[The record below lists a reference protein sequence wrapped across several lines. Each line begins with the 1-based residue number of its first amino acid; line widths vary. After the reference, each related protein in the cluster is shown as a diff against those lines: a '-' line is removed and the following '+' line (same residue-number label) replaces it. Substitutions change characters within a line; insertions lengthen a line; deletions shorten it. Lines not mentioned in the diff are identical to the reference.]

1 MTVHQALP
9 TSTPTAFQHDLPDLI
24 KVIGQ
29 QDFAAKLVSFLNRT
43 CGAEHAAIF
52 YVTSENVKGVA
63 TASIDNTGQNAI
75 DMSMY
80 FNRNLWRHDPTFVEV
95 KDKLGESSCVTARTN
110 IPDLPDSV
118 LRDIIYG
125 RRGIRDR
132 VLVGARNDEAI
143 VGLSLCSSRVGFFAP
158 DKRQQLEAIS
168 ETLFSLL
175 SKHIDI
181 TKKSTNV
188 SLALTSLEEIETCI
202 CQQMQ
207 TMPRRE
213 AEVCSRV
220 IYGVSS
226 LGISLELGISVETVM
241 TYRKRAYAR
250 LGIATQRELI
260 LWYLNIWSEWRDQ
273 GGQSRQVH

>member
-1 MTVHQALP
+1 MTFQQTLSG
-9 TSTPTAFQHDLPDLI
+9 STPSAFHRGLPELI
-24 KVIGQ
+24 DGIGR
-29 QDFAAKLVSFLNRT
+29 QDFASKLVGFLYQI

-52 YVTSENVKGVA
+52 YLTSENVTGVA
-63 TASIDNTGQNAI
+63 TASIDGTPQNDI

-80 FNRNLWRHDPTFVEV
+80 LKKSLWRHDPTFLEV
-95 KDKLGESSCVTARTN
+95 KDKLIGSPCATAHTD
-110 IPDLPDSV
+110 IPGLSDTV
-118 LRDIIYG
+118 LREVIYG

-132 VLVGARNDEAI
+132 VLIGARNDDAI
-143 VGLSLCSSRVGFFAP
+143 VGLSLCSSKVGFFAP
-158 DKRQQLEAIS
+158 ETRQQVEAIS

-175 SKHIDI
+175 AKHIDI
-181 TKKSTNV
+181 TKKYTDV
-188 SLALTSLEEIETCI
+188 ALALTSLAEIEACI

-241 TYRKRAYAR
+241 TYRKRAYER

-260 LWYLNIWSEWRDQ
+260 LWYLSLWSVWRCS
-273 GGQSRQVH
+273 GTRTSPLN